1 MPANTLYASGTSQ
14 EPIVPMEMRP
24 PLGGAL
30 CLDFANTVDV
40 HRQQPAFDYFSP
52 GYANVLAWCRH
63 VDLLD
68 DRRVDTLLRAAR
80 RDPRSAAQ
88 VRKRVMALRSAI
100 VSTVRALQRST
111 AADSQSLSTLND
123 EYLEAQRHGAFITEG
138 GRLIFQ
144 AEDGKD
150 LGQVLWPVARSA
162 VMFLGD
168 VTISRVRECAAED
181 CEWLFLDT
189 SKNGSR
195 QFCNAATCG
204 TATRVRRFR
213 ERQRQDDGTR

>member
-1 MPANTLYASGTSQ
+1 MPANTLYPSGKSQ
-14 EPIVPMEMRP
+14 ELIVPVEMRP

-30 CLDFANTVDV
+30 CLDFANTVGV
-40 HRQQPAFDYFSP
+40 HRQQPEFDYLSP
-52 GYANVLAWCRH
+52 GYANILAWCRH
-63 VDLLD
+63 ADLLD
-68 DRRVDTLLRAAR
+68 DRRVDMLLRAAR

-88 VRKRVMALRSAI
+88 VRKRAVALRSAI
-100 VSTVRALQRST
+100 VSTVHALQGST
-111 AADSQSLSTLND
+111 AADSQSLNTLND
-123 EYLEAQRHGAFITEG
+123 EYLEAQQHGAFITEG

-144 AEDGKD
+144 AEESKD

-162 VMFLGD
+162 VTFLSD
-168 VTISRVRECAAED
+168 VPISRVRECAAED

-195 QFCNAATCG
+195 RFCNASTCG

-213 ERQRQDDGTR
+213 QRQRQEDGTR